1 MHRLTSYSLPLCLWV
16 ISLCISSANA
26 LPGGCGGS
34 LGTVSITSTHI
45 QGLRWT
51 CSSINPSSVPGSGD
65 NLLLSHSIESD
76 LKKCGAYC
84 GNRFLPGDVM
94 AAFWYPYNSTCQCW
108 NIGLFKG
115 SFTAAQHKTSNIT
128 LIDFYDRPPSPAV
141 KFGVFTCPVGAY
153 SAKMSTYGSC
163 GPLSVTPAS
172 APLVKGTSAL
182 LTCRSVKAE
191 YAIQNSKGTFDC
203 YKGLS
208 KAKYHYQYLST
219 FTLYDLLDFQAPKK
233 KE

>member
-1 MHRLTSYSLPLCLWV
+1 MYRLASYSLFLVLCV
-16 ISLCISSANA
+16 VSLCILSATA
-26 LPGGCGGS
+26 LPEGCGGS
-34 LGTVSITSTHI
+34 LGIVSITSAHI

-51 CSSINPSSVPGSGD
+51 CSNIDPSSVPGSGD
-65 NLLLSHSIESD
+65 NLLLSHSTQSD
-76 LKKCGAYC
+76 VKKCGTYC
-84 GNRFLPGDVM
+84 GNHFLPGDVM
-94 AAFWYPYNSTCQCW
+94 AAFWYPYNSMCQCW

-115 SFTAAQHKTSNIT
+115 SFTAARHKTSNIT
-128 LIDFYDRPPSPAV
+128 LVDFYDRPPSPAV
-141 KFGVFTCPVGAY
+141 KFGVFTCPAGAY

-163 GPLSVTPAS
+163 GPLIVTPAS

-208 KAKYHYQYLST
+208 KAKYQYHYSSKL
-219 FTLYDLLDFQAPKK
+219 TLYDLVDFPAPKSK
-233 KE
+233 K